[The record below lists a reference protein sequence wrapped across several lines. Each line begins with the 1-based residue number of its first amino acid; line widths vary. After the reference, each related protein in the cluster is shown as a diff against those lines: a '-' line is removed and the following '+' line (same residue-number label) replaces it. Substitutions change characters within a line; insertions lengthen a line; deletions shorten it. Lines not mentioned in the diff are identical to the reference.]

1 MSGVGVVPS
10 LAGTG
15 AGGARDCGTCLG
27 PDCDFPAELSALS
40 LVELQVL
47 HSRVVC
53 QLEHEYLVN
62 TDGPHPVTQDRHEEL
77 GAELAARRD
86 TALGA

>member
-1 MSGVGVVPS
+1 MSGVDVVPS
-10 LAGTG
+10 PADAG
-15 AGGARDCGTCLG
+15 AGRTSGCDTCLT

-77 GAELAARRD
+77 VAELEARQD
-86 TALGA
+86 ADPGA